1 MLGLQN
7 TSRVEQSFLRL
18 LLNHLPHSAAALFD
32 RDLRFICVGGE
43 LLPALGLGA
52 DTEGRLVSE
61 LFDPETADRMT
72 RWFIS
77 ALQGETMHT
86 TWPIG
91 DKLLNI
97 TVQPVRGANVNS
109 QPVGVCIVQDMQ
121 ALTEAQAEELRAEH
135 MRACVLKDLDLMQT
149 KARVIER
156 ILHEFRNPLASVA
169 SSADILTQYGDSM
182 PDEKRHEHIERISS
196 DAHRLADIL
205 DDILT
210 LLT

>member
-1 MLGLQN
+1 MLGLHN
-7 TSRVEQSFLRL
+7 TSRVEHSLLRL
-18 LLNHLPHSAAALFD
+18 LLNHLPHSAAALFN

-43 LLPALGLGA
+43 LLPALGLGP

-72 RWFIS
+72 RWFMG

-86 TWPIG
+86 TWPVS

-97 TVQPVRGANVNS
+97 TVQPVRGTNVEA
-109 QPVGVCIVQDMQ
+109 QPIGVCIVQDLQ
-121 ALTEAQAEELRAEH
+121 ALTEVQTNALREEHARAS
-135 MRACVLKDLDLMQT
+135 VLKDLELMQT

-169 SSADILTQYGDSM
+169 SSADILSKYGNTM
-182 PDEKRHEHIERISS
+182 PDEKRQEHVERIGS

-210 LLT
+210 LLA

>member
-1 MLGLQN
+1 MLGLHS
-7 TSRVEQSFLRL
+7 TTRVDNALLRL
-18 LLNHLPHSAAALFD
+18 LLNHLPHSAAALFN
-32 RDLRFICVGGE
+32 RDLRLICVGGE
-43 LLPALGLGA
+43 LLPALGLGP

-61 LFDPETADRMT
+61 LFDPESADRMT
-72 RWFIS
+72 RWFMG

-91 DKLLNI
+91 DRLLNI
-97 TVQPVRGANVNS
+97 TVQPVRGTNVES
-109 QPVGVCIVQDMQ
+109 QPIGVCIVQDLQ
-121 ALTEAQAEELRAEH
+121 ALTEAQTNALREEHERASV
-135 MRACVLKDLDLMQT
+135 MKDLELMQT

-169 SSADILTQYGDSM
+169 SSADILNKYGDSM
-182 PDEKRHEHIERISS
+182 PDEKRHEHTERISS

-210 LLT
+210 LLS